1 MTQDVSIV
9 KSPLWDR
16 LGPQP
21 HGLGSRGRDTEDSS
35 PSTDPLMGHTVP
47 CSPRSPSRKPDLLA
61 ERRLELQL
69 WSGGRGGTTPHHSPL
84 SCAWDQQMAWSPGP
98 QGGRVSP
105 STPGPWAVLSVC
117 WFNSSSK
124 LWRPPGAS
132 PRGELEE
139 GVYLWP
145 WLQKPLAPWVMISS
159 SPWPLVGTAVSHTWG
174 YLQPLGLDQVG
185 TKQWGE
191 TKKQEHQ
198 GGIVG
203 QEGTGLWTAPPCSL
217 QRT

>member
-1 MTQDVSIV
+1 
-9 KSPLWDR
+9 
-16 LGPQP
+16 
-21 HGLGSRGRDTEDSS
+21 
-35 PSTDPLMGHTVP
+35 MGHTVP

-69 WSGGRGGTTPHHSPL
+69 WSGGRGAGGTTSHHTPL

-124 LWRPPGAS
+124 LWRPHGAS
-132 PRGELEE
+132 QRGKLEE
-139 GVYLWP
+139 GVCLWP

-159 SPWPLVGTAVSHTWG
+159 SPWPLVGTAVSHTWIPPAPG
-174 YLQPLGLDQVG
+174 AGLGRHEAVGRNQKTGASRGHCGAGGDRTLDSC
-185 TKQWGE
+185 
-191 TKKQEHQ
+191 
-198 GGIVG
+198 
-203 QEGTGLWTAPPCSL
+203 PM
-217 QRT
+217 